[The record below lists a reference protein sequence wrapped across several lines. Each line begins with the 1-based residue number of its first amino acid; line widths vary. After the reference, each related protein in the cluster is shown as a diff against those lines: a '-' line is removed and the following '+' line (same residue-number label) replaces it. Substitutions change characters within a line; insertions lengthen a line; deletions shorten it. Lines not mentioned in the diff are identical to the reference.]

1 MQLKSIDMK
10 KLVLFIL
17 AISLHQFCD
26 AQIYMRTKKNMGI
39 YGQLN
44 TPDFNPKGNYSFQTG
59 ITKQLGRFCMPELGY
74 RQMVQ
79 NEMNRS
85 FQLNDPKRTHFITTA
100 MIFRAP
106 LVVMNKR
113 KKGRSCRGEVLEI
126 FCGPELFYRLNDTP
140 SLDEN
145 LFSAVRG
152 GLGIY
157 HFRTGYSKRSKA
169 WTVKLEAYY
178 RYQFEK
184 SNVTFNIPNEFGLQL
199 RILRYKVYDFVRN

>member
-1 MQLKSIDMK
+1 MK

-26 AQIYMRTKKNMGI
+26 AQIYMRTKKNIGI

-44 TPDFNPKGNYSFQTG
+44 TADFNPDGNYSFQTG
-59 ITKQLGRFCMPELGY
+59 ITKQIGRFCLPEIGY

-85 FQLNDPKRTHFITTA
+85 FQFNDSKRKHFITTA

-126 FCGPELFYRLNDTP
+126 FCGPELFYTLNDTP

-157 HFRTGYSKRSKA
+157 HFRTGFSKRSKA

-184 SNVTFNIPNEFGLQL
+184 SNATFDIPNEFGLQL
-199 RILRYKVYDFVRN
+199 RILRHKVYDFVRN

>member
-1 MQLKSIDMK
+1 MK

-26 AQIYMRTKKNMGI
+26 AQIYMRTKKNIGI

-44 TPDFNPKGNYSFQTG
+44 TADFNPEGNYSFQSG
-59 ITKQLGRFCMPELGY
+59 ITKQIGRFCLPEIGY

-85 FQLNDPKRTHFITTA
+85 FQFNDSKRKHFITTA

-157 HFRTGYSKRSKA
+157 HFRTGFSKRSKA

-178 RYQFEK
+178 RYQIEK
-184 SNVTFNIPNEFGLQL
+184 SNTTFNIPNEFGLQL